1 MINITW
7 SKKMNNNVNKRN
19 SYGDRSDSD
28 QYELESGYKKYYT
41 NRFKD
46 LSILWGTKKMI
57 TSNNFTGGKATSIFG
72 YSEIDLTNCKLDN
85 KSVVIDILGIFG
97 GSTLIV
103 PKEWNVVLD
112 VFSLFSGF
120 SSKIRRTPETKV
132 DMEKTLIIKGF
143 VIFGYGE
150 VKSII

>member
-1 MINITW
+1 
-7 SKKMNNNVNKRN
+7 
-19 SYGDRSDSD
+19 
-28 QYELESGYKKYYT
+28 
-41 NRFKD
+41 
-46 LSILWGTKKMI
+46 
-57 TSNNFTGGKATSIFG
+57 
-72 YSEIDLTNCKLDN
+72 
-85 KSVVIDILGIFG
+85 VIDILGIFG

>member
-1 MINITW
+1 ME
-7 SKKMNNNVNKRN
+7 MNNNGNKRN
-19 SYGDRSDSD
+19 SYTNRSDSD
-28 QYELESGYKKYYT
+28 QSESEGGYKKYYT
-41 NRFKD
+41 DRFKD

-57 TSNNFTGGKATSIFG
+57 SSNNFKGGKTASIFG

-85 KSVVIDILGIFG
+85 ESVVIDILGIFG

-132 DMEKTLIIKGF
+132 DMEKTLIIKGL
-143 VIFGYGE
+143 VLFGYGE